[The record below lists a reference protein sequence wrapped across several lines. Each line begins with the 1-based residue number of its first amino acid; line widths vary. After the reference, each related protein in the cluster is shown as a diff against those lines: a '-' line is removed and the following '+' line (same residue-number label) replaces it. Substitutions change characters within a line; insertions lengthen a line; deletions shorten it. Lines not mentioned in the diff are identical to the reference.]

1 MRFRPLVFYFLLVA
15 ILAFGKQASK
25 EPDFA
30 NISGTNFESP
40 FFQFHY
46 SFPKGWS
53 PEDDQIRVA
62 KNRKKHEESTAS
74 LKADTSRTVNN
85 GTTTTKVFWVY
96 DLLVATPEPLP
107 PDGKLPLPYVRIW
120 AMERSNMINKPGDN
134 AKLLAGLDGR
144 AAAYSIT
151 LLQKPQEQTIA
162 NHQFVHSGFVFGSSH
177 FEALFETLSGK
188 YLLFF
193 EFHGKNEQEINDL
206 AKTMG
211 SVKFE
216 D

>member
-40 FFQFHY
+40 FFKFHY

-96 DLLVATPEPLP
+96 DLLVATPESLP

-144 AAAYSIT
+144 EPQLIQLRCSRSLKNKRLPIINLCIPASSSEVATSKHYLKLCQESIFCFLSST
-151 LLQKPQEQTIA
+151 EKMNKKSTTSLKPW
-162 NHQFVHSGFVFGSSH
+162 
-177 FEALFETLSGK
+177 
-188 YLLFF
+188 
-193 EFHGKNEQEINDL
+193 DR
-206 AKTMG
+206 
-211 SVKFE
+211 
-216 D
+216 